1 MAFGIEKLTRLVQQM
16 AAQLDAV
23 HTELR
28 QLPDNARFD
37 ALEKQLMATQ
47 QDLDASLDALG
58 TAMDTGIQQILAAV
72 QDIAGR
78 VGPGV
83 DLSAEVA
90 RVQKAASDIANAAS
104 QVQGL
109 DVAPVPP
116 TPPTP

>member
-1 MAFGIEKLTRLVQQM
+1 MFGVDHLTRLVQQM
-16 AAQLDAV
+16 TTRLEVVIA
-23 HTELR
+23 TT
-28 QLPDNARFD
+28 NARFD
-37 ALEKQLMATQ
+37 ALEKQLMANQ

-58 TAMDTGIQQILAAV
+58 TAMDTGIASILQAV

-78 VGPGV
+78 VGPSV

-104 QVQGL
+104 SVQGL